1 RTDGREMPSAILLL
15 LLQPWS
21 DYLSFVLLRYSENSD
36 AWARA
41 VAVIDDLLWSIE
53 PKTLQVD
60 KVRQMERQAALIAS
74 LEHGFETIGYEQAK
88 GGKLIEAVVAL
99 QRLALQSKKAEAAPA
114 PMRSKLETM
123 AAEKAGQVAE
133 LLVPQTPD
141 EVKIIDSLRMIEFGT
156 WFEFEGGKRLKVA
169 WFNQKT
175 NHYMLVDQQGRK
187 VSLIA
192 GLQLAREMIAGSAH
206 VIAGSTKPF
215 FERAL
220 ENIYQTL
227 NERAGNFSTE
237 PSPINE

>member
-1 RTDGREMPSAILLL
+1 LL

-21 DYLSFVLLRYSENSD
+21 DYLSFVLLRYGEQSD
-36 AWARA
+36 SWKRA
-41 VAVIDDLLWSIE
+41 IAVVDDLLWSLE
-53 PKTLQVD
+53 PKIQQAD
-60 KVRQMERQAALIAS
+60 KVVQLEKQDALLAA

-88 GGKLIEAVVAL
+88 GRKLLDAVIAL
-99 QRLALQSKKAEAAPA
+99 QRLALQSRKAEPAPA
-114 PMRSKLETM
+114 PMRSKLESM
-123 AAEKAGQVAE
+123 AAEKAGQ
-133 LLVPQTPD
+133 LQDSLQPQTTD
-141 EVKIIDSLRMIEFGT
+141 ETKIVDSLKMIEFGT

-192 GLQLAREMIAGSAH
+192 GLQLAREMIAGKAH

-220 ENIYQTL
+220 ENIYHTL
-227 NERAGNFSTE
+227 SERAGHLNAEE
-237 PSPINE
+237 PQASQ